1 MHQKLQT
8 AFVLF
13 QVFGLAEGLK
23 HDIFLEAFTRDNQE
37 TPYKAQIIRFIILSG
52 CVDKNFHDK
61 QEALANMYSNFV
73 SSTDQTHI

>member
-37 TPYKAQIIRFIILSG
+37 VPYKSQIIRFIILSG
-52 CVDKNFHDK
+52 CVDKDFHDK
-61 QEALANMYSNFV
+61 QDDLASIYRSFV
-73 SSTDQTHI
+73 SSTDETLI